1 MKARPT
7 LPERVEAAKF
17 WKSPRAKEKVIVAA
31 FNTWEG
37 RNLIDLREHVIGAD
51 GIMRPS
57 TRGIAMVVEKLP
69 ELHAAI
75 GRALKKAQALGLL
88 DGAADDGAADDEG
101 AGE

>member
-1 MKARPT
+1 MTARPT
-7 LPERVEAAKF
+7 LPERIEAAKF
-17 WKSPRAKEKVIVAA
+17 WKSPRTKEKVIVAA

-75 GRALKKAQALGLL
+75 GRALARAKELGLL
-88 DGAADDGAADDEG
+88 DGG
-101 AGE
+101 GEA